1 LIQLF
6 LLNLLKTIL
15 FYIIIIFL
23 NNYIKKY

>member
-15 FYIIIIFL
+15 FYRIIIFL